1 LRLAKRLT
9 DLSDQET
16 ADIFC
21 VAKKLQKMIETIYET
36 NSTTLCVQDGP
47 FAGQTI
53 EVKMGKYLQKLFSIP
68 TACSRTFGS
77 KKGYG
82 FWR

>member
-1 LRLAKRLT
+1 MPLLPGRKRKIKLKIIFYSEDILISPRHLAKRLT

-16 ADIFC
+16 ADIFT

-53 EVKMGKYLQKLFSIP
+53 EVRIV
-68 TACSRTFGS
+68 
-77 KKGYG
+77 
-82 FWR
+82 